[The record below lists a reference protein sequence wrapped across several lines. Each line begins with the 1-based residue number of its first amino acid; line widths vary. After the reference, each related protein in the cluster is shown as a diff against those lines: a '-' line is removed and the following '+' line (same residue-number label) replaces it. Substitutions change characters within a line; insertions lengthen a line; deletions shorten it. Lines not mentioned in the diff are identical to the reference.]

1 MVLLSALAFG
11 STPAFV
17 RLAYSAQINGVSLVA
32 FRCLIAA
39 VVLWILSR
47 ALGEGQFGRRSALHL
62 MAIGAFLF
70 GPQMWSYFAA
80 LHLLDTSITVAVVYV
95 YPAIVAVLVAFRLCK
110 LPRRAEL
117 TLLIVALGGVAM
129 IAFLNGTALDST
141 TGILLSGL
149 TAVGYAI
156 YVFVA
161 EIAVRDVP
169 PITAASLVLV
179 GAGASSV
186 LVALVTHRLE
196 LPTSTAG
203 WSYIALHGVIIVPIG
218 LASYYA
224 GLKRLGAARTS
235 VVDTSQPAI
244 AAVIGVVALGE
255 QPAFFQI
262 VGIVAITVAVL
273 GLAILAAAQGTTPGH
288 DVGSGCLRS
297 GCPITVAWPRRSVLG
312 KQGCSRPPS
321 E

>member
-1 MVLLSALAFG
+1 MGLVLLSALAFG

-39 VVLWILSR
+39 AVLWILSR
-47 ALGEGQFGRRSALHL
+47 TLGEGTVRRRSALRL
-62 MAIGAFLF
+62 VAIGAVLF

-80 LHLLDTSITVAVVYV
+80 LHLLDTSVTVAVVYV
-95 YPAIVAVLVAFRLCK
+95 YPAIVAVLVAFRLRK

-117 TLLIVALGGVAM
+117 ILLLLALGGIAM
-129 IAFLNGTALDST
+129 IALFNGAALDST
-141 TGILLSGL
+141 TGMLLAGL

-156 YVFVA
+156 YVVVA
-161 EIAVRDVP
+161 DTAVRDVP
-169 PITAASLVLV
+169 PNTAASLVLV

-186 LVALVTHRLE
+186 LAALVTQQLE
-196 LPTSTAG
+196 LPTSPAG
-203 WSYIALHGVIIVPIG
+203 WSYIALHGLIIVPIG

-244 AAVIGVVALGE
+244 AAGIGVAALGE
-255 QPAFFQI
+255 QLAFFQI
-262 VGIVAITVAVL
+262 VGIVAVMVAVL
-273 GLAILAAAQGTTPGH
+273 GLPIMAAAQAAPRGWPASPRVA
-288 DVGSGCLRS
+288 DPSGMS
-297 GCPITVAWPRRSVLG
+297 P
-312 KQGCSRPPS
+312 K
-321 E
+321 